1 MELDIKTLL
10 NLVNGVVGVADVNKK
25 TITQVYFDS
34 NNVDY
39 NLSYNEFI
47 DRLTEAEGVDPSS
60 FDKEE
65 YILWLNQNHVDRSIG
80 FNVKSL
86 QGKELD
92 YNVKISHTTDPNLVA
107 FIFQRLDES
116 ASTTHLVDP
125 LTRLFL
131 KNGIESIANNE
142 LESDK
147 PHPFSLIIIDIDNF
161 KVINDI
167 YGHLFGDHILK
178 EVSKIFKRNFKNSYI
193 GRIGGDEFLII
204 DFNNPDYNNIWNEM
218 HNMYEDIRHT
228 DFKNLANDIILKNSM
243 SDSNLENFKITISS
257 GLARFPY
264 DGTTYEELFTKAD
277 KALYRGKRKG
287 KNCFIIYKQ
296 ELHGN
301 ISVDK
306 NTESDFGYRDTLIFE
321 TLISNFITKLES
333 GVEFVDSITDS
344 ITSIGD
350 YFQLDRIS
358 VYKHTGAF
366 KDELVSIY
374 VNPNVPEASS
384 KYVIPKVEETDEAK
398 AINLKNPIHRVSVEH
413 LSQKPGLYKY
423 LKSQNVKSFAQYP
436 IMYNDVLYGFIRFDA
451 CQSQRNWSEE
461 EIAFY
466 KIVSNILS
474 LYIYNYYAINEKDYL
489 LNVDNLTGLYDYKST
504 VNKINGILKS
514 KKKRMVILYTDLYK
528 FRYYND
534 NYGYDAGDNVLR
546 VVTKTLLSQNFELC
560 GRANG
565 DHFISIFEYVDE
577 TTTRLRIEKLIKDFN
592 VETIGIPGDIAIEM
606 LIGAYVNQG
615 EVNAKACID
624 KARLALLDINKN
636 STDKYKIYDTKLEAT
651 YIRNKNIISRFEKA
665 LKENDLEILYQ
676 PKIDAT
682 TGKIVGAEAL
692 SRWHMD
698 GDILSPAQFI
708 PLLESN
714 GLIENLDI
722 YVFTRVMSFMKLL
735 KQDHRELVP
744 ISFNVSRRLK
754 NVSKYIDKIDEIRR
768 RFGIEAKY
776 VEIEFTETSFNFN
789 YDDVFNAVTKLR
801 NLGYKIDMDD
811 FGTGYS
817 NLDLLSKG
825 IFDVVK
831 MDKSLIDT
839 IDTDHTQILSYSI
852 NLAKSLGL
860 DIVCEGVET
869 ENQKDIILTNGGK
882 IIQGYYYSKP
892 LNGEEFIIKYL
903 NK

>member
-1 MELDIKTLL
+1 MGI
-10 NLVNGVVGVADVNKK
+10 
-25 TITQVYFDS
+25 
-34 NNVDY
+34 
-39 NLSYNEFI
+39 
-47 DRLTEAEGVDPSS
+47 
-60 FDKEE
+60 
-65 YILWLNQNHVDRSIG
+65 RSINNIVDIG
-80 FNVKSL
+80 NYVMLLTGQPLHMYDKDKL
-86 QGKELD
+86 AKAELIARSD
-92 YNVKISHTTDPNLVA
+92 LETDFVA
-107 FIFQRLDES
+107 LDEK
-116 ASTTHLVDP
+116 T
-125 LTRLFL
+125 
-131 KNGIESIANNE
+131 
-142 LESDK
+142 
-147 PHPFSLIIIDIDNF
+147 
-161 KVINDI
+161 
-167 YGHLFGDHILK
+167 YHI
-178 EVSKIFKRNFKNSYI
+178 
-193 GRIGGDEFLII
+193 
-204 DFNNPDYNNIWNEM
+204 
-218 HNMYEDIRHT
+218 
-228 DFKNLANDIILKNSM
+228 
-243 SDSNLENFKITISS
+243 
-257 GLARFPY
+257 
-264 DGTTYEELFTKAD
+264 
-277 KALYRGKRKG
+277 
-287 KNCFIIYKQ
+287 
-296 ELHGN
+296 
-301 ISVDK
+301 
-306 NTESDFGYRDTLIFE
+306 
-321 TLISNFITKLES
+321 
-333 GVEFVDSITDS
+333 
-344 ITSIGD
+344 
-350 YFQLDRIS
+350 
-358 VYKHTGAF
+358 
-366 KDELVSIY
+366 
-374 VNPNVPEASS
+374 
-384 KYVIPKVEETDEAK
+384 
-398 AINLKNPIHRVSVEH
+398 
-413 LSQKPGLYKY
+413 
-423 LKSQNVKSFAQYP
+423 
-436 IMYNDVLYGFIRFDA
+436 
-451 CQSQRNWSEE
+451 
-461 EIAFY
+461 
-466 KIVSNILS
+466 
-474 LYIYNYYAINEKDYL
+474 
-489 LNVDNLTGLYDYKST
+489 
-504 VNKINGILKS
+504 
-514 KKKRMVILYTDLYK
+514 
-528 FRYYND
+528 
-534 NYGYDAGDNVLR
+534 
-546 VVTKTLLSQNFELC
+546 
-560 GRANG
+560 
-565 DHFISIFEYVDE
+565 
-577 TTTRLRIEKLIKDFN
+577 
-592 VETIGIPGDIAIEM
+592 IPGDIAIEM

-624 KARLALLDINKN
+624 KARLALLDINRN